1 MLLRKKSVS
10 RGSLPGL
17 RLGALAALLT
27 LGGAGCQESQESP
40 VEAGTSTGT
49 APRASRV
56 PLAPEQRTELTSDG
70 QEVVSGELLVRFKD
84 GSEGEVGTHGLLGAR
99 VLESYRSVPGLQRV
113 LLPASLNVEG
123 AVEAYRADPNVL
135 YAEPNYVYR
144 IDATPDDAEFDELWG
159 LHNTGQSSGTPDVD
173 LNMPEAWELTTGSE
187 ETIIAVIDTGIN
199 YLHEDLADNMW
210 VNPGEIPGNEVDDD
224 GNGYVDD
231 VHGINT
237 ITGSGDPLDDNKH
250 GSHCAGTIA
259 GRGDNGKGV
268 AGVNWRAKLIG
279 CKFLSATG
287 GGSTADAV
295 ECMDYLYGLRTRTA
309 HPVNIVATSNS
320 WGGGTFSQALQDA
333 IARHQ
338 QAGMLFIAAAGNNN
352 ANNDISNNYP
362 SNYPL
367 PNIIAVAA
375 IDRKDALA
383 SFSSYGRRRVHV
395 GAPGVDVFSSV
406 LDQDYAL
413 LSGTSMATPHVA
425 GLVGLLKAQAPDRDW
440 RALKNLVLAGGVDSA
455 ALSGKTISGRR
466 IRAADVGGKGSLT
479 CENQVLTSR
488 ISPFTNT
495 LQILRGGAVEL
506 SALHINCA
514 NPAGP
519 LELSVS
525 PSGGPVP
532 LLDDGRGMD
541 LAAGDGLYFAQWRP
555 PSAGTYT
562 LSFPSSET
570 VTVTAMDVYR
580 PARPVPFEW
589 RTITGTA
596 LNVADGTVVHVPTP
610 FPVRYGNHLGFAE
623 AWVSAEGY
631 LSFTDSRFNST
642 NSRLPTTNWGTLVA
656 PFWDNLHTTAS
667 PPGNVYH
674 EVLGTAPHREW
685 VIEWRNIGNYARRTD
700 VPYPTATFQVVFKED
715 SSEVRFNYLD
725 VDFQDGTGTYD
736 RGGSATVG
744 VQVISTDA
752 TLYGYNT
759 KSLSNNQSLL
769 FQTNAPPVVDT
780 LVASPATV
788 SEGGKLDFTAAFS
801 DADGA
806 ADADWTAEF
815 DFDYVGTTFTVD
827 STQTFPAEGTVT
839 ASRTYPQSGRYVVAL
854 RVKDRDGG
862 TSAVRTLVV
871 NVDNVVPVATLPAA
885 TPSSTSE
892 GQTVHLE
899 ASFTDVS
906 PSDGPWKVEW
916 DFDYDGSG
924 FNPDRVQSLN
934 AQGPITLDQVF
945 RRDGTFTVAMR
956 VVDRDNGASG
966 IQTTSLT
973 ISDVRPVL
981 SALSAPASVVEGGG
995 YSLTTSFTDPGDKAS
1010 PWTVQFDLDYDGTTF
1025 DVDSAKSYTAG
1036 GDVGMGHVFEED
1048 GGRVIAARIVD
1059 SDGSVSEVRTVNLNV
1074 LDPSPVL
1081 LGAVATPLSG
1091 NEPRTAEFRITA
1103 ASGSPTAS
1111 MDPVR
1116 YYFWDFDGDG
1126 EVDHVSSDPRAVY
1139 RYLDN
1144 PPEGDTWR
1152 ATVWVEDEDSRTPHT
1167 FSIEVKNAPPTLA
1180 AVASTHTA
1188 TAGEPFQ
1195 LQLRATDPAGGRDPL
1210 TWKLTS
1216 APPGMTVSNTGLIQW
1231 VPTSPQAAADGKPH
1245 TVTVMVSDDDGA
1257 EVTAGFT
1264 INVAYNPVNGTPGA
1278 PVTVG
1283 PSTGSVL
1290 YDTKPVLVVLN
1301 AKDPDGDLLTYEFEV
1316 YAGGLDGARVAGASA
1331 SAVASGENGTRFQ
1344 VMEALEAGQYSWRV
1358 RATDSRGAQGP
1369 WSEVATFQV
1378 QPLEQGNGCSTAGGS
1393 FGGLL
1398 PLLVVALGLRRRR
1411 P

>member
-1 MLLRKKSVS
+1 
-10 RGSLPGL
+10 
-17 RLGALAALLT
+17 
-27 LGGAGCQESQESP
+27 
-40 VEAGTSTGT
+40 
-49 APRASRV
+49 
-56 PLAPEQRTELTSDG
+56 
-70 QEVVSGELLVRFKD
+70 
-84 GSEGEVGTHGLLGAR
+84 
-99 VLESYRSVPGLQRV
+99 
-113 LLPASLNVEG
+113 
-123 AVEAYRADPNVL
+123 
-135 YAEPNYVYR
+135 
-144 IDATPDDAEFDELWG
+144 
-159 LHNTGQSSGTPDVD
+159 
-173 LNMPEAWELTTGSE
+173 
-187 ETIIAVIDTGIN
+187 
-199 YLHEDLADNMW
+199 
-210 VNPGEIPGNEVDDD
+210 
-224 GNGYVDD
+224 
-231 VHGINT
+231 
-237 ITGSGDPLDDNKH
+237 
-250 GSHCAGTIA
+250 
-259 GRGDNGKGV
+259 
-268 AGVNWRAKLIG
+268 
-279 CKFLSATG
+279 
-287 GGSTADAV
+287 
-295 ECMDYLYGLRTRTA
+295 YGLRTRTA
-309 HPVNIVATSNS
+309 HPVNIVASNNS
-320 WGGGTFSQALQDA
+320 WGGGTFSQALQDS
-333 IARHQ
+333 IARHL

-352 ANNDISNNYP
+352 ANNDITNNYP

-395 GAPGVDVFSSV
+395 GAPGVDVLSSV
-406 LDQDYAL
+406 LEQNYAL

-425 GLVGLLKAQAPDRDW
+425 GLVGLLKAQEPRRDW
-440 RALKNLVLAGGVDSA
+440 RALKNLVMAGGVESA

-479 CENQVLTSR
+479 CDNRVLTSR
-488 ISPFTNT
+488 LSPLSDS
-495 LQILRGGAVEL
+495 LQILRGGVVEL
-506 SALHINCA
+506 SAVHINCA

-519 LELSVS
+519 LALSVS

-532 LLDDGRGMD
+532 LADDGRDMD
-541 LAAGDGLYFAQWRP
+541 LAAGDGLYSAQWRP
-555 PSAGTYT
+555 PGAGTYT
-562 LSFPSSET
+562 LTFPSSET

-580 PARPVPFEW
+580 PARVVPFEW
-589 RTITGTA
+589 RTITGTS
-596 LNVADGTVVHVPTP
+596 LNVADGTVVSVPTP
-610 FPVRYGNHLGFAE
+610 FPVRYGNHLGFSQ

-631 LSFTDSRFNST
+631 LSFTDSRFSST
-642 NSRLPTTNWGTLVA
+642 NSRLPTASWGTLVA

-674 EVLGTAPHREW
+674 EVLGTAPNREW
-685 VIEWRNIGNYARRTD
+685 VIEWREIGNFGRRTD
-700 VPYPTATFQVVFKED
+700 LPYPTATFQVVFKED
-715 SSEVRFNYLD
+715 SAEVRFNYLD

-759 KSLSNNQSLL
+759 KSLTNRQSLL

-780 LVASPATV
+780 LDVLPVTV
-788 SEGGKLDFTAAFS
+788 SEGGTLGFTAGFS

-827 STQTFPAEGTVT
+827 STQTLTAEGTLT

-871 NVDNVVPVATLPAA
+871 NVDNVVPVAEVLSA
-885 TPSSTSE
+885 TPSSTGE
-892 GQTVHLE
+892 GQSVRLG
-899 ASFTDVS
+899 ASFTDVGV
-906 PSDGPWKVEW
+906 SDSPWKVEW

-924 FNPDRVQSLN
+924 FNPDRVQSVN

-945 RRDGTFTVAMR
+945 HRDGTFTVAMR
-956 VVDRDNGASG
+956 VVDKDNGASS

-981 SALSAPASVVEGGG
+981 SALLAPASVLEGGD
-995 YSLTTSFTDPGDKAS
+995 YSLITSFTDPGDKAS
-1010 PWTVQFDLDYDGTTF
+1010 PWSVQFDLDYDGTTF
-1025 DVDSAKSYTAG
+1025 DVDREKSYAVG
-1036 GDVGMGHVFEED
+1036 GDVVMSQVFEED

-1059 SDGSVSEVRTVNLNV
+1059 GDGSVSEVRTVNLNV
-1074 LDPSPVL
+1074 LDPSPEI

-1091 NEPRTAEFRITA
+1091 DEPRTAEFRITA
-1103 ASGSPTAS
+1103 MSGSPTAS

-1116 YYFWDFDGDG
+1116 FYSWDFDGDG

-1144 PPEGDTWR
+1144 PLEGDTWR

-1167 FSIEVKNAPPTLA
+1167 FSIVVKNAPPKLV
-1180 AVASTHTA
+1180 AVAPTHAA

-1210 TWKLTS
+1210 SWKLTS
-1216 APPGMTVSNTGLIQW
+1216 APSGMTVSGTGLVQW
-1231 VPTSPQAAADGKPH
+1231 VPGSLHAAEGGKPH
-1245 TVTVMVSDDDGA
+1245 TVTVQVSDDDGA
-1257 EVTAGFT
+1257 EVTVGFT
-1264 INVAYNPVNGTPGA
+1264 INVSYNPVNGTPGA
-1278 PVTVG
+1278 PVAVG
-1283 PSTGSVL
+1283 PSTGSLL
-1290 YDTKPVLVVLN
+1290 YDEKPVLVVLN

-1316 YAGGLDGARVAGASA
+1316 HAGGLDGALVASASA
-1331 SAVASGENGTRFQ
+1331 SAVPSGENGTRFQ
-1344 VMEALEAGQYSWRV
+1344 VTEALAAGEYTWRA
-1358 RATDSRGAQGP
+1358 RAMDSRGAQGP

-1378 QPLEQGNGCSTAGGS
+1378 QPSEQGNSCSTAGGS

-1411 P
+1411 S